1 MDKLEQ
7 YRNTIKKVLSEYYK
21 LDIDQPVDGIE
32 PLIAFDEVRDQYIWF
47 QVGWN
52 QHKRVR
58 GITAHLRIFNGK
70 IWIEEDWTDTGIA
83 NDLINAGISKNDIV
97 LAFHHPEERRL
108 TDFAIA

>member
-1 MDKLEQ
+1 V
-7 YRNTIKKVLSEYYK
+7 IKQVLSRYYQ
-21 LDIDQPVDGIE
+21 LDIDQPVAGIE
-32 PLIAFDEVRDQYIWF
+32 PLIAFDEVRDQYLWF

-52 QHKRVR
+52 QQKRVR
-58 GITAHLRIFNGK
+58 GITAHLRILNGK

-83 NDLINAGISKNDIV
+83 NDLINAGISKRDIV